1 VYNGDDSISFKANST
16 DITLTN
22 SHFYNGLGVAIG
34 SIGQLKDQFE
44 TVERVKV
51 ENIVY
56 ENTLHAVGDPLSSA
70 FLWIS
75 LTKHRST
82 SKPGPTTRTATR
94 LTAAAAASAVRPLP
108 NG

>member
-1 VYNGDDSISFKANST
+1 MYNGDDSISFKANST

-56 ENTLHAVGDPLSSA
+56 ENTLHAVGYLLTSA
-70 FLWIS
+70 S
-75 LTKHRST
+75 LDLPDKTQVYFKT
-82 SKPGPTTRTATR
+82 WTDDQNGYP
-94 LTAAAAASAVRPLP
+94 P
-108 NG
+108 NGGGGGLGCEAPP